1 MFATNTRQKTSV
13 HYCVDIDV
21 EDLLKVIKLD
31 DDNIATDGRTLH
43 DHLMNIDA
51 VEEVDYDGMFGP
63 HLFFK
68 VDANRDNSHL
78 WEFVEQVVNGY
89 LGES

>member
-1 MFATNTRQKTSV
+1 MFSVLTREKTSV
-13 HYCVDIDV
+13 HYCIDIDA
-21 EDLLKVIKLD
+21 EDLLKILNLD
-31 DDNIATDGRTLH
+31 TENCATDGRTLY

-51 VEEVDYDGMFGP
+51 VEEVEYDRMFGP

-68 VDANRDNSHL
+68 VDADRDNSHL